1 MSEDIW
7 TPSKKKSLLDPR
19 TKLLLI
25 LVEAVLVL
33 ASTGGERLFWF
44 RTVFAVLPFLL
55 LITAKRYKTCIVGLA
70 VLGIIYVLEYTVFPY
85 ASGSFASILLIVIM
99 IVGRFLPAYLTG
111 VYVINTT
118 AVSEFKAAMDKL
130 HMPDALTIP
139 MCVMFRFFPTIRE
152 ENDSIRAAMK
162 MRDIRFGGGKAG
174 KMLEYRVVPL
184 ITCTAKIGEELSAS
198 ALTRGLG
205 KQKKRT
211 NICCIGFGWADWF
224 FFLLVAA
231 AVIYWILGVF
241 A

>member
-7 TPSKKKSLLDPR
+7 TPSKKKNLLDPR

-25 LVEAVLVL
+25 FVEAVFVL
-33 ASTGGERLFWF
+33 AFAGGKSLFWF

-55 LITAKRYKTCIVGLA
+55 LVTAKRYKTFVIGLA
-70 VLGIIYVLEYTVFPY
+70 VLAVIYALEYSVFPY
-85 ASGSFASILLIVIM
+85 ASGPLASILLIVIM
-99 IVGRFLPAYLTG
+99 VVGRFLPAYLTG

-118 AVSEFKAAMDKL
+118 TVSEFKAAMDKL
-130 HMPDALTIP
+130 YMPDTLTIP

-162 MRDIRFGGGKAG
+162 MRGISFGGGKVG
-174 KMLEYRVVPL
+174 KMLEYRIVPM

-205 KQKKRT
+205 RQKKRT
-211 NICCIGFGWADWF
+211 NICRIGFGWGDWI

-231 AVIYWILGVF
+231 ALIYWVLEAF
-241 A
+241 S

>member
-1 MSEDIW
+1 MNKEIYI
-7 TPSKKKSLLDPR
+7 PYKKKSLLDPR
-19 TKLLLI
+19 TKFLLVFI
-25 LVEAVLVL
+25 EAILVL
-33 ASTGGERLFWF
+33 ASAGGERLFWF
-44 RTVFAVLPFLL
+44 RAVFTVLPFLL
-55 LITAKRYKTCIVGLA
+55 LFTAKRYKNSIIGLIVI
-70 VLGIIYVLEYTVFPY
+70 VIIYILEALIFPY
-85 ASGSFASILLIVIM
+85 MRGVPANIMMIVIM
-99 IVGRFLPAYLTG
+99 IVRRFLPAYLTG

-118 AVSEFKAAMDKL
+118 TVSEFKAAMDKL

-162 MRDIRFGGGKAG
+162 MRGIRFGGGKAG
-174 KMLEYRVVPL
+174 KMLEYRIVPM

-211 NICCIGFGWADWF
+211 NICHIGFGWADWT
-224 FFLLVAA
+224 FFLLVI
-231 AVIYWILGVF
+231 AVAVYWILGVF

>member
-205 KQKKRT
+205 RQKKRT